1 MRGSRWV
8 LTEGE
13 NLGRW
18 FPDDSPPA
26 RVLASPGSSLPPGL
40 REIELCRLRRGRVQR
55 LGIAGQFLL
64 PPEQRRHPLHLRRL
78 LRIGGEVA
86 HFERVSSQIKEL
98 RPIDLRIPDQLPAV
112 LADGALHV
120 REGGQDRLTRR
131 PDISRQPRG
140 EAPALALLRRGQ
152 PGERAERRENIREIA
167 QRRALPPRRDA
178 RPGEHQRGA
187 HRVLAAR
194 PLGFKNAG
202 RSDVLQGQMV
212 GRTPAAE
219 KDALA
224 PLKGPQRRLRAVVP
238 FARQEGGVTR
248 LRKLLRPRCLSLELV
263 IHTKKCAPAQQ
274 HRPRRHTP
282 RRGGNPCIT
291 PA

>member
-98 RPIDLRIPDQLPAV
+98 RPIDLRIPDQLPVV
-112 LADGALHV
+112 LADGALHF

-131 PDISRQPRG
+131 PDIFRQPRG

-167 QRRALPPRRDA
+167 LRRVLPPHPRRPAPSA
-178 RPGEHQRGA
+178 RGSPAGFQTRGA
-187 HRVLAAR
+187 PRYPARADGRAHPCRRERWPCPAERTAA
-194 PLGFKNAG
+194 P
-202 RSDVLQGQMV
+202 
-212 GRTPAAE
+212 
-219 KDALA
+219 
-224 PLKGPQRRLRAVVP
+224 
-238 FARQEGGVTR
+238 
-248 LRKLLRPRCLSLELV
+248 
-263 IHTKKCAPAQQ
+263 
-274 HRPRRHTP
+274 TP
-282 RRGGNPCIT
+282 RRCAICPSGRWCNP
-291 PA
+291 PAQTFPATLSVP